1 MKKITFDLNEKEYSN
16 FDQMVRE
23 MQDYLLENEG
33 KFVSV
38 SPFDFGISKFA
49 WCHVETKQMFS
60 IKTRDIVKTDLF
72 NVFQK
77 YDGIVELTKFINDI
91 ERLKQADAVGN
102 VKC

>member
-1 MKKITFDLNEKEYSN
+1 MKEITLSLKEKQYSN
-16 FDQMVRE
+16 FNQMVQE

-72 NVFQK
+72 NVFQT
-77 YDGIVELTKFINDI
+77 YDGVVELTKFINDI
-91 ERLKQADAVGN
+91 EKLKQADAVGN
-102 VKC
+102 VK

>member
-1 MKKITFDLNEKEYSN
+1 MKEKQYTDFN
-16 FDQMVRE
+16 VMFRE

>member
-1 MKKITFDLNEKEYSN
+1 MKEITLDLKQKEYSN
-16 FDQMVRE
+16 FDQMIRD

-33 KFVSV
+33 RFISV

-77 YDGIVELTKFINDI
+77 YDGVNELTKFINDI
-91 ERLKQADAVGN
+91 EKLKQADAVGN